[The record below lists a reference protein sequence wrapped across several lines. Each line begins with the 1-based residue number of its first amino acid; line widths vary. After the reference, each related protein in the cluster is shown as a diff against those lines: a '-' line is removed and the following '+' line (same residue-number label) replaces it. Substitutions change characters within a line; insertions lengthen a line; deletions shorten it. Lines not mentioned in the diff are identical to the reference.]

1 MSVSLWSMTW
11 LPVNRQENIRESLC
25 FSGLVNVTVNCCI
38 WNELMFKKESL
49 ISANAYRCEVLVCEE
64 KVFERHFLFAAKI
77 SFREMVLVSR

>member
-1 MSVSLWSMTW
+1 MSVSLWIMTW
-11 LPVNRQENIRESLC
+11 LPVSTPENILESLS

-64 KVFERHFLFAAKI
+64 KVFQHHSLFAAKI
-77 SFREMVLVSR
+77 TFREMVLVLR